1 MATKAFRGMKPFPQ
15 LMFTLFVMVATV
27 LAFMVIGLFV
37 AIPFFGLTALTS
49 SMSPEGLN
57 SPENIG
63 FLKYFQVLQSI
74 GLFVVPPFILGL
86 LFHGNISEYLQL
98 NRSTRWQSYFLAAIS
113 LLMVIPFINFL
124 GDINSHMKLPE
135 ALSGLENWMKTM
147 EDAAEIMVEKFMKV
161 DSISGLM
168 FNLFMIAVLPAI
180 GEELLFRGVIQ
191 RIFTNWTKNY
201 HWGIWITAFL
211 FSAMHMQF
219 YGFLPR
225 MVLGAM
231 FGYLLV
237 WTGTMW
243 VPILAHFVNNTMGV
257 LGYYFINKGLISKD
271 IDEFGTGQEQIP
283 LVILS
288 LSIVGFLLF
297 LIYRSELNKTKM
309 PMSQV
314 DSQAS
319 RID

>member
-1 MATKAFRGMKPFPQ
+1 MTTTAFRGMKPFAQ

-27 LAFMVIGLFV
+27 LAFLVIGLIV
-37 AIPFFGLTALTS
+37 AIPFFGLSTFTS
-49 SMSPEGLN
+49 SLSPEGMN
-57 SPENIG
+57 SPESIG

-86 LFHGNISEYLQL
+86 LFHGNFSDYLMI
-98 NRSTRWQSYFLAAIS
+98 NRTTRWQTYLLASIS
-113 LLMVIPFINFL
+113 LLAIIPFINFL
-124 GDINSHMKLPE
+124 GDMNSQMKLPE
-135 ALSGLENWMKTM
+135 ALSGIENWMKTM
-147 EDAAEIMVEKFMKV
+147 EDAAKIMVEKFMKV
-161 DSISGLM
+161 DGVSGLM
-168 FNLFMIAVLPAI
+168 FNLFMIAVLPAL

-191 RIFTNWTKNY
+191 RIFTNWTKNH
-201 HWGIWITAFL
+201 HWSIWITAFL

-219 YGFLPR
+219 FGFLPR
-225 MVLGAM
+225 MFLGAM

-257 LGYYFINKGLISKD
+257 LGYYFINKGVISKD
-271 IDEFGTGQEQIP
+271 IDEFGTGTEQIP
-283 LVILS
+283 LVMLS
-288 LSIVGFLLF
+288 LSLVGVLLF
-297 LIYRSELNKTKM
+297 LIYRSDQFKTKM